1 MSKNYYEI
9 LGVSEEASQAEIK
22 KAYRKLAV
30 KYHPDKNP
38 DNKKAEEKFKGI
50 SEAYYSLGDSKR
62 RKEYDNVRKMGGFTD
77 NFSGD
82 QGFDFSEFLKG
93 FAQDGGGYSSRSG
106 LGDIFGDIFSGAR
119 SSGSGGSRYFY
130 STTGNS
136 ARRQRQYIQE
146 EETDIQAKLP
156 IPLALA
162 QKGGEAKFTLS
173 SGKKIS
179 LKIPKNTKNN
189 QKLRLKGQ
197 GSKCPCCRHHGD
209 LIVKIVVKK

>member
-9 LGVSEEASQAEIK
+9 LGVKEDASQAEIK

-38 DNKKAEEKFKGI
+38 NDKKAEEKFKEI
-50 SEAYYSLGDSKR
+50 SEAYYSLGDVKR
-62 RKEYDNVRKMGGFTD
+62 RKEYDNVRKMGGNTG
-77 NFSGD
+77 NFSSN

-93 FAQDGGGYSSRSG
+93 FSSGGGRSSSRTNF
-106 LGDIFGDIFSGAR
+106 GDIFGDIFSSERVSGNQGAT
-119 SSGSGGSRYFY
+119 YFY
-130 STTGNS
+130 SSQQAEPSNQG
-136 ARRQRQYIQE
+136 RYIQE
-146 EETDIQAKLP
+146 EETDIQVGLP
-156 IPLALA
+156 IPLNLA

-173 SGKKIS
+173 NGKKIS

-197 GSKCPCCRHHGD
+197 GNKCSCCSHYGD
-209 LIVKIVVKK
+209 LIVKVIVKE